1 MLELACNDDWNT
13 FCPVLS
19 KKDRTAQTVQE
30 LTDIM
35 QELAK
40 RVEDQDARLKS
51 QQMEQK
57 METAA
62 LKRRMEDLQQSSLKE
77 VKTVRQELLDLNTGE
92 YDLALDS
99 LGSLIEDVARRMTR
113 AVQRFE
119 ERGIADLERT
129 RDQVEKS
136 LATHST
142 ILTQKIDAAL
152 AAAVDRSSQASDH
165 ADRESREGDEDHGG
179 GTGSASAKKPYQQIE
194 TMRRVETIAQMLR
207 NEALAQTQAF
217 EAKLSSIEA
226 AHSAEAKRWQGML
239 SSSFTQLQGLQR
251 SISQLECGLTPAGPQ
266 GGSIPMPLAPPAK
279 NDKEI
284 TNAEKLREDLSR
296 KLRGIASSVNGALVS
311 LESQAETRGQSP
323 QRARSPVVL
332 PLNPAGTMEK
342 QMRQRTEKDQVR
354 SPPVGI
360 PMTGP
365 LEMREDGKAG
375 TGKKGARQ
383 DGGRRPGVPNRG
395 GSTLMPVA
403 STSPSAACGA
413 YSPQRD
419 EATNPGS
426 ALDASAHSA
435 NRMTSTQTT
444 PLRKNSS
451 RLHIGMNG
459 THPAGM
465 ASSRTSIAA
474 EPDLRNSMND
484 LQRARTLVP
493 LQSQHSFLLDVSEHE
508 CTIRAGIAAFPQD
521 PDGSPHTSSTASAAT
536 SRAPAHAAANAPGAQ
551 DPRHHGTALWVSFS
565 ERSGTKPNAGSMPPH
580 PDLSHDGFVPMH
592 ARTRALKLGKAR
604 PVHQRWYLMSYQVD
618 IQAEEHEAF
627 ETFRQYCRS
636 LQVFYSTT
644 ANLR

>member
-1 MLELACNDDWNT
+1 MAEQ
-13 FCPVLS
+13 
-19 KKDRTAQTVQE
+19 DRTAQTVQE

-40 RVEDQDARLKS
+40 RVEDQDARLRS

-77 VKTVRQELLDLNTGE
+77 VKTVRQE

-365 LEMREDGKAG
+365 LEMREDG
-375 TGKKGARQ
+375 
-383 DGGRRPGVPNRG
+383 GRRPGVPNRG

-493 LQSQHSFLLDVSEHE
+493 
-508 CTIRAGIAAFPQD
+508 TPMAAHTQVRPQAQ
-521 PDGSPHTSSTASAAT
+521 PQAVHPHMQQQMHQV
-536 SRAPAHAAANAPGAQ
+536 RKIPGTM
-551 DPRHHGTALWVSFS
+551 GL
-565 ERSGTKPNAGSMPPH
+565 RSGYHSPNVQARSPMPAPCH
-580 PDLSHDGFVPMH
+580 H
-592 ARTRALKLGKAR
+592 
-604 PVHQRWYLMSYQVD
+604 
-618 IQAEEHEAF
+618 IQI
-627 ETFRQYCRS
+627 
-636 LQVFYSTT
+636 
-644 ANLR
+644 

>member
-1 MLELACNDDWNT
+1 
-13 FCPVLS
+13 
-19 KKDRTAQTVQE
+19 
-30 LTDIM
+30 
-35 QELAK
+35 
-40 RVEDQDARLKS
+40 
-51 QQMEQK
+51 MEQK

-62 LKRRMEDLQQSSLKE
+62 LKRRMEAPAGEDEGEADRGFHHKSEDDFTIVMLMIFLLAEMMIRILMLLLMLK
-77 VKTVRQELLDLNTGE
+77 LMLILMLAE

-165 ADRESREGDEDHGG
+165 ADRESREGKCQLFVLQSEYDSVPTKEGHIDRDLYLGDEDHGG
-179 GTGSASAKKPYQQIE
+179 GTGSASAKKPHQQIE

-251 SISQLECGLTPAGPQ
+251 SISQLECGLTPSGPQ
-266 GGSIPMPLAPPAK
+266 GGSISMPLAPHAK
-279 NDKEI
+279 IEKEI
-284 TNAEKLREDLSR
+284 TSAEKLREDLSR

-365 LEMREDGKAG
+365 LEMREDG
-375 TGKKGARQ
+375 
-383 DGGRRPGVPNRG
+383 GRRPGVPNRG
-395 GSTLMPVA
+395 GSTMIPVA
-403 STSPSAACGA
+403 STSPGGACGA
-413 YSPQRD
+413 YSPGRE
-419 EATNPGS
+419 EATNGGS
-426 ALDASAHSA
+426 ALDASHSA
-435 NRMTSTQTT
+435 NRLSSTQTT

-451 RLHIGMNG
+451 RLHIGLNG
-459 THPAGM
+459 THPAGT
-465 ASSRTSIAA
+465 ASGRTSIA
-474 EPDLRNSMND
+474 PDSDLRNSVSE
-484 LQRARTLVP
+484 LQRARP
-493 LQSQHSFLLDVSEHE
+493 
-508 CTIRAGIAAFPQD
+508 
-521 PDGSPHTSSTASAAT
+521 
-536 SRAPAHAAANAPGAQ
+536 
-551 DPRHHGTALWVSFS
+551 
-565 ERSGTKPNAGSMPPH
+565 
-580 PDLSHDGFVPMH
+580 
-592 ARTRALKLGKAR
+592 
-604 PVHQRWYLMSYQVD
+604 
-618 IQAEEHEAF
+618 
-627 ETFRQYCRS
+627 
-636 LQVFYSTT
+636 
-644 ANLR
+644 

>member
-1 MLELACNDDWNT
+1 MAEQ
-13 FCPVLS
+13 
-19 KKDRTAQTVQE
+19 DRTAQTVQE

-40 RVEDQDARLKS
+40 RVEDQDARLRS

-77 VKTVRQELLDLNTGE
+77 VKTVRQE

-311 LESQAETRGQSP
+311 LESQAETRGKLESTCERAARRCKP
-323 QRARSPVVL
+323 QARSV
-332 PLNPAGTMEK
+332 PAASTQPGGSSIEPCWHDGETDEA
-342 QMRQRTEKDQVR
+342 ED
-354 SPPVGI
+354 
-360 PMTGP
+360 
-365 LEMREDGKAG
+365 RE
-375 TGKKGARQ
+375 
-383 DGGRRPGVPNRG
+383 RPG
-395 GSTLMPVA
+395 A
-403 STSPSAACGA
+403 
-413 YSPQRD
+413 
-419 EATNPGS
+419 
-426 ALDASAHSA
+426 
-435 NRMTSTQTT
+435 
-444 PLRKNSS
+444 
-451 RLHIGMNG
+451 I
-459 THPAGM
+459 
-465 ASSRTSIAA
+465 ASSGHS
-474 EPDLRNSMND
+474 ND
-484 LQRARTLVP
+484 R
-493 LQSQHSFLLDVSEHE
+493 
-508 CTIRAGIAAFPQD
+508 
-521 PDGSPHTSSTASAAT
+521 SS
-536 SRAPAHAAANAPGAQ
+536 
-551 DPRHHGTALWVSFS
+551 
-565 ERSGTKPNAGSMPPH
+565 
-580 PDLSHDGFVPMH
+580 
-592 ARTRALKLGKAR
+592 
-604 PVHQRWYLMSYQVD
+604 
-618 IQAEEHEAF
+618 
-627 ETFRQYCRS
+627 
-636 LQVFYSTT
+636 
-644 ANLR
+644 

>member
-1 MLELACNDDWNT
+1 MAEQ
-13 FCPVLS
+13 
-19 KKDRTAQTVQE
+19 DRTAQTVQE
-30 LTDIM
+30 LTEIM

-40 RVEDQDARLKS
+40 RGEEQDARFKS

-77 VKTVRQELLDLNTGE
+77 VKTVRQE

-179 GTGSASAKKPYQQIE
+179 GTGSASAKKPHQQIE

-207 NEALAQTQAF
+207 NEALAQSQAF

-251 SISQLECGLTPAGPQ
+251 SISQLECGLTPSGPQ
-266 GGSIPMPLAPPAK
+266 GGSISMPLAPHAK
-279 NDKEI
+279 IEKEI
-284 TNAEKLREDLSR
+284 TSAEKLREDLSR

-365 LEMREDGKAG
+365 LEMREDG
-375 TGKKGARQ
+375 
-383 DGGRRPGVPNRG
+383 GRRPGVPNRG
-395 GSTLMPVA
+395 GSTMIPVA
-403 STSPSAACGA
+403 STSPGGACGA
-413 YSPQRD
+413 YSPGRE
-419 EATNPGS
+419 EATNGGS
-426 ALDASAHSA
+426 ALDASHSA
-435 NRMTSTQTT
+435 NRLSSTQTT

-451 RLHIGMNG
+451 RLHIGLNG
-459 THPAGM
+459 THPAGT
-465 ASSRTSIAA
+465 ASGRTSIA
-474 EPDLRNSMND
+474 PDSDLRNSMSE

-493 LQSQHSFLLDVSEHE
+493 
-508 CTIRAGIAAFPQD
+508 TPMAAHTQVRPQVQ
-521 PDGSPHTSSTASAAT
+521 PQ
-536 SRAPAHAAANAPGAQ
+536 AHAHVHPHMQQQMQQVRKVPGAM
-551 DPRHHGTALWVSFS
+551 GL
-565 ERSGTKPNAGSMPPH
+565 RSGYHSPNVQARSPMPAGCH
-580 PDLSHDGFVPMH
+580 H
-592 ARTRALKLGKAR
+592 
-604 PVHQRWYLMSYQVD
+604 
-618 IQAEEHEAF
+618 IQI
-627 ETFRQYCRS
+627 
-636 LQVFYSTT
+636 
-644 ANLR
+644 